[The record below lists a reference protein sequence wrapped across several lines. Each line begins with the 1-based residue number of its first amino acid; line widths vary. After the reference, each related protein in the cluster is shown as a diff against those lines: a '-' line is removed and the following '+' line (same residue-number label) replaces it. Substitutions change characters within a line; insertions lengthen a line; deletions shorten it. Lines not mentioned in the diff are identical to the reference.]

1 MQAMSAKNLGSVFG
15 LMFDE
20 ARGEPPVQLEKQSVL
35 DICIERFQ
43 RLLLAHAGLLGTV
56 IG

>member
-1 MQAMSAKNLGSVFG
+1 MQAISAKNLESVFG

-20 ARGEPPVQLEKQSVL
+20 ARGEPPVQLEKQGVL
-35 DICIERFQ
+35 DSCLERFQ
-43 RLLLAHAGLLGTV
+43 RLSLASACLLGTV